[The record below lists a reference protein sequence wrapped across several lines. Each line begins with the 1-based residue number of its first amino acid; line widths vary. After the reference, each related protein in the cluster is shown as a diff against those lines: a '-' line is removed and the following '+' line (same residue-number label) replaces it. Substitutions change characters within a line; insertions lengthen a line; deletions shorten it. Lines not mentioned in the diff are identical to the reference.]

1 MSTSRGE
8 RPTFPGAGP
17 VDQALAVAAAGRF
30 GDGDLASILDH
41 LAAAAQ
47 PGPVVV
53 VDEPT
58 PLEPGTA
65 GWGRMGA

>member
-1 MSTSRGE
+1 M
-8 RPTFPGAGP
+8 
-17 VDQALAVAAAGRF
+17 AAAGRF
-30 GDGDLASILDH
+30 SNRDLASILDH

-47 PGPVVV
+47 PGLVVV
-53 VDEPT
+53 VDEQT

>member
-1 MSTSRGE
+1 
-8 RPTFPGAGP
+8 
-17 VDQALAVAAAGRF
+17 LAVAAAGRF